1 MRVLLVSSRHPV
13 PPWRGNQART
23 LQWLHAL
30 EAEDL
35 TLACPAAEPPA
46 TDPSGCRVVGWRVRG
61 EALASGVVR
70 AAVAGRPFQEGIYA
84 VPDAV
89 RTVRRLL
96 ADEPWDVVIVQ
107 MVRCGW
113 VVDEVTRLESPPAVL
128 FDAVD
133 SMALHFRRAAEHS
146 TIGRAWLERLESARC
161 GVRETWLATA
171 ADAVSAV
178 CRRDLD
184 AVGGRTERHVVVPVA
199 AEGPADDPE
208 LSADPMVALTGNLG
222 YRPTRAAIR
231 WFAAHVWPRVR
242 RSVPQARWVIAGAR
256 PPSGVRRLAQ
266 SPGVEVWADVPDV
279 ARVLSSAR
287 VAVAPMAS
295 GSGIPMK
302 VIEAWA
308 AGVPV
313 IATPRAVESLEGGA
327 QACELRRREDVR
339 GWADAIV
346 ELLTD
351 RTSAED
357 LVRRGRRA
365 WSDTYAPAPVADA
378 VRQAV
383 ASSLAWHARAS

>member
-13 PPWRGNQART
+13 PPWRGNQVRT

-30 EAEDL
+30 EPDDV
-35 TLACPAAEPPA
+35 TLACPAADRPG
-46 TDPSGCRVVGWRVRG
+46 TDPAGCRVIGWRVRG
-61 EALASGVVR
+61 GAVVGGVVR
-70 AAVAGRPFQEGIYA
+70 AAVGGRPFQEGIYA

-113 VVDEVTRLESPPAVL
+113 VVDEIARLASPPAVL

-146 TIGRAWLERLESARC
+146 TFGRAWLDRLESARC
-161 GVRETWLATA
+161 GVRETRLATA
-171 ADAVSAV
+171 ADAVAAV

-184 AVGGRTERHVVVPVA
+184 VVGGPTGRHIVVPVA
-199 AEGPADDPE
+199 AEGPAHDPE
-208 LSADPMVALTGNLG
+208 LSVDPTVALTGNLG
-222 YRPTRAAIR
+222 YRPTRTAVR
-231 WFAAHVWPRVR
+231 WFAAHVWPCVR
-242 RSVPQARWVIAGAR
+242 RAVPRARWVLAGAR
-256 PPSGVRRLAQ
+256 PPSDVRRLADE
-266 SPGVEVWADVPDV
+266 PGVEVWADVPDV

-327 QACELRRREDVR
+327 QACELRRHEDVQ
-339 GWADAIV
+339 GWIDAIV
-346 ELLTD
+346 ELLTE
-351 RTSAED
+351 RTKAEG
-357 LVRRGRRA
+357 LGRRGRRA

-378 VRQAV
+378 VRRAV
-383 ASSLAWHARAS
+383 ASAIKWHGRAS

>member
-1 MRVLLVSSRHPV
+1 VKVLLVSSRHPV
-13 PPWRGNQART
+13 PPWRGNQVRT

-30 EAEDL
+30 EADDL
-35 TLACPAAEPPA
+35 TLACPAAERPG
-46 TDPSGCRVVGWRVRG
+46 TDPPGCRVVGWRVRDG
-61 EALASGVVR
+61 AVASGVVR
-70 AAVAGRPFQEGIYA
+70 AVAAGRPFQEGIYA
-84 VPDAV
+84 VPAAV
-89 RTVRRLL
+89 RTVRGLL
-96 ADEPWDVVIVQ
+96 ADERWDVVIVQ

-113 VVDEVTRLESPPAVL
+113 VVDEVARLASPPAVL

-161 GVRETWLATA
+161 GVREARLAAA

-184 AVGGRTERHVVVPVA
+184 VVGGATERHVVVPVA
-199 AEGPADDPE
+199 ADGPADAPG

-222 YRPTRAAIR
+222 YRPTRSAIR

-256 PPSGVRRLAQ
+256 PPSDVRGLANH
-266 SPGVEVWADVPDV
+266 SGVEVWADVPDV

-287 VAVAPMAS
+287 VAVAPMDS

-313 IATPRAVESLEGGA
+313 IATPRAVESLEGGVH
-327 QACELRRREDVR
+327 ACELRRREDVQ

-346 ELLTD
+346 ELLTEQT
-351 RTSAED
+351 RAHD
-357 LVRRGRRA
+357 LARKGRRA

-383 ASSLAWHARAS
+383 ASAIAWHGRAP